1 MNPSERTK
9 EALLAKTEAL
19 CKSIVDN
26 RRDDPWGGDGYL
38 STILR
43 TVKMHEATEYSSVLN
58 KTEYEPVLD
67 YSTSAHKELM
77 IKEQS
82 AALIK
87 TAQDISTLIRDLQEL
102 WLFGG
107 LDTLADPADEE
118 ANRKKALAV
127 AEMIETL
134 AKQGPADVRKNEAR
148 LVKEEPN
155 DRGDS

>member
-1 MNPSERTK
+1 MNQSERTK

-19 CKSIVDN
+19 CTSIVDN
-26 RRDDPWGGDGYL
+26 RKDDPWGGDGYL

-43 TVKMHEATEYSSVLN
+43 TVKMHEANDYSSIDS
-58 KTEYEPVLD
+58 KTTYEPVLD
-67 YSTSAHKELM
+67 YATSAQKELV

-118 ANRKKALAV
+118 ANRTKARAV
-127 AEMIETL
+127 AEMIEAL
-134 AKQGPADVRKNEAR
+134 AKQGPGEAR
-148 LVKEEPN
+148 ESGTGVAKKEDTN
-155 DRGDS
+155 GGGV